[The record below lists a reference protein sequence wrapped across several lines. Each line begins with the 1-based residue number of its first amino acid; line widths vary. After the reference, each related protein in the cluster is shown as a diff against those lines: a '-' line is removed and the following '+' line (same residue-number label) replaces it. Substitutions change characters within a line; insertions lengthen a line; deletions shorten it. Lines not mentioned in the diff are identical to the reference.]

1 MPVALTQTLPQGALE
16 NTVTIDSFVTADDSA
31 IDEAVVLIVDDDP
44 ALRSALENLFRSV
57 GMRVALFASAA
68 ELLSFAFPDVPTCL
82 LLDVR
87 LRGQSGLDLQARL
100 SQMGIQIPIIFMTG
114 HGDIAMTVA
123 AMKAGAEDFLAKP
136 FREQDL
142 LDGVSAALRKDQRRR
157 HGMRKL
163 DELRA
168 SYQSLTPRE
177 AEVMRMVVTG
187 LLNKQIG
194 AEIGISEVTVKIHRG
209 QAMRKM
215 KARTFAE
222 LVLMAQQLGI
232 CESLS

>member
-1 MPVALTQTLPQGALE
+1 M
-16 NTVTIDSFVTADDSA
+16 TINSFVTADTSA
-31 IDEAVVLIVDDDP
+31 SDEAMVLIVDDD
-44 ALRSALENLFRSV
+44 AMLRGALENLFRSV

-68 ELLSFAFPDVPTCL
+68 ELLEFAFPDAPTCL

-87 LRGQSGLDLQARL
+87 LRGQSGLDLQTRL
-100 SQMGIQIPIIFMTG
+100 SELGIQVPIIFMTG
-114 HGDIAMTVA
+114 HGDIPMTVA

-142 LDGVSAALRKDQRRR
+142 LDAVAAALQKDQRRR
-157 HGMRKL
+157 HGMHKL

-177 AEVMRMVVTG
+177 AEVMRMVVSG
-187 LLNKQIG
+187 LLNKQI
-194 AEIGISEVTVKIHRG
+194 ASELSISEVTVKIHRG

-232 CESLS
+232 CEAPH

>member
-1 MPVALTQTLPQGALE
+1 M
-16 NTVTIDSFVTADDSA
+16 
-31 IDEAVVLIVDDDP
+31 VLIVDDD
-44 ALRSALENLFRSV
+44 AMLRGALENLFRSV

-68 ELLSFAFPDVPTCL
+68 ELLEFAFPDAPTCL

-87 LRGQSGLDLQARL
+87 LRGQSGLDLQTRL
-100 SQMGIQIPIIFMTG
+100 SELGIQVPIIFMTG
-114 HGDIAMTVA
+114 HGDIPMTVA

-142 LDGVSAALRKDQRRR
+142 LDAVAAALQKDQRRR
-157 HGMRKL
+157 HGMHKL

-177 AEVMRMVVTG
+177 AEVMRMVVSG
-187 LLNKQIG
+187 LLNKQI
-194 AEIGISEVTVKIHRG
+194 ASELSISEVTVKIHRG

-232 CESLS
+232 CEAPH

>member
-1 MPVALTQTLPQGALE
+1 M
-16 NTVTIDSFVTADDSA
+16 TINSFVTADTSA
-31 IDEAVVLIVDDDP
+31 SDEAMVLIVDDD
-44 ALRSALENLFRSV
+44 AMLRGALENLFRSV

-68 ELLSFAFPDVPTCL
+68 ELLAFAFPDAPTCL

-87 LRGQSGLDLQARL
+87 LRGQSGLDLQTQL
-100 SQMGIQIPIIFMTG
+100 SQMGIQVPIIFMTG
-114 HGDIAMTVA
+114 YGDIPMTVA

-142 LDGVSAALRKDQRRR
+142 LDAVAAALEKDRRR
-157 HGMRKL
+157 RGGMRKR

-168 SYQSLTPRE
+168 SYQRLTPRE
-177 AEVMRMVVTG
+177 AEVMRMVVAG
-187 LLNKQIG
+187 LMNKQIAG
-194 AEIGISEVTVKIHRG
+194 ELGISEITVKIHRG
-209 QAMRKM
+209 HAMRKM

-232 CESLS
+232 CESLL

>member
-1 MPVALTQTLPQGALE
+1 L
-16 NTVTIDSFVTADDSA
+16 DSFVTADNSA
-31 IDEAVVLIVDDDP
+31 IDEAVVLIVDDD
-44 ALRSALENLFRSV
+44 ALLRRALENLFRSV

-68 ELLSFAFPDVPTCL
+68 ELLAFAFPDVPACL

-87 LRGQSGLDLQARL
+87 LRGQSGLDLQTRL

-114 HGDIAMTVA
+114 YGDIAMTVA

-142 LDGVSAALRKDQRRR
+142 LDGVAAALQKDQRRR
-157 HGMRKL
+157 QGMRKL
-163 DELRA
+163 EELRA
-168 SYQSLTPRE
+168 NYQSLTPRE
-177 AEVMRMVVTG
+177 AEVMRMAVTG

-194 AEIGISEVTVKIHRG
+194 GEIGISEVTVKIHRG

-222 LVLMAQQLGI
+222 LVLMAQQLGV
-232 CESLS
+232 CESLL

>member
-1 MPVALTQTLPQGALE
+1 M
-16 NTVTIDSFVTADDSA
+16 TINSFVTADTSA
-31 IDEAVVLIVDDDP
+31 SDEAMVLIVDDD
-44 ALRSALENLFRSV
+44 AMLRGALENLFRSV

-68 ELLSFAFPDVPTCL
+68 ELLAFAFPDAPTCL

-87 LRGQSGLDLQARL
+87 LRGQSGLDLQTRL
-100 SQMGIQIPIIFMTG
+100 SQMDIQIPIIFMTG
-114 HGDIAMTVA
+114 YGDIPMTVA

-142 LDGVSAALRKDQRRR
+142 LDAVAAALQKDQHRR

-168 SYQSLTPRE
+168 NYQSLTPRE

-187 LLNKQIG
+187 LLNKQI
-194 AEIGISEVTVKIHRG
+194 ASELSISEVTVKIHRG

-232 CESLS
+232 CESPL